1 VNFLKNYKHYLI
13 ALILLLLIKFCVPAA
28 NGLTDLGVNILA
40 LMVPILYLWLTIGT
54 DWVSLLALAGVA
66 ISGAMTPNAVY
77 AGSLGNSTIMIIIS
91 CMVLNAV
98 LAETGVIKHLASWF
112 LTRNIVKGRPY
123 VFMAM
128 FLLGVTLIGLVMN
141 VTTMCVTFIAFVVG
155 ICDEIGYKKGTPFYT
170 ALILGLFW
178 MSNVTNGASPISHSL
193 PLLMIGT
200 AKGAGIEISYSQYLA
215 IGLPFTAVMYV
226 LAVVVICLIWKP
238 NADLFK
244 NYDVEAAKARREPL
258 SKAGIIASVVFIIV
272 VLTWIIPDLFPTLLP
287 APVQSAL
294 KTWGPT
300 IPTIIGASFLCIVK
314 VDNKPVGSF
323 PKMIKSVPLSLLIFC
338 GAVVVF
344 GSIFNAEDAGIS
356 VALNNVLT
364 PITSNLSPFI
374 LCAIAY
380 FLCLVLTNFVS
391 NTVAMILFFSI
402 CIPALAGTSV
412 STVAV
417 TITLCIIANFASLVP
432 SAAVTAP
439 LFFGDGHITVK
450 NALKWNLVMIGL
462 AFLVSIFIVY
472 PLGNLLL

>member
-1 VNFLKNYKHYLI
+1 MKFLKNYKHYLI
-13 ALILLLLIKFCVPAA
+13 ALILLLLIKCCVPTAY
-28 NGLTDLGVNILA
+28 GLTDLGVNILA
-40 LMVPILYLWLTIGT
+40 LMVPILYLWLTVGT
-54 DWVSLLALAGVA
+54 DWVSLLALAGVVIA
-66 ISGAMTPNAVY
+66 GAMSPSATY
-77 AGSLGNSTIMIIIS
+77 AGSMGNSTIMIVIS

-123 VFMAM
+123 VFIAM

-141 VTTMCVTFIAFVVG
+141 VTTMCITFIAFVVG
-155 ICDEIGYKKGTPFYT
+155 ICDEIGCKKGTPFYT

-200 AKGAGIEISYSQYLA
+200 AEGAGISITYSQYLTL
-215 IGLPFTAVMYV
+215 GLPFTAIMYV
-226 LAVVVICLIWKP
+226 LTVVVICLIWKP
-238 NADLFK
+238 NADSFK

-272 VLTWIIPDLFPTLLP
+272 VLTWIIPDLFPNLLP
-287 APVQSAL
+287 AAVQSTL

-300 IPTIIGASFLCIVK
+300 ILTIIGASFLCIVK
-314 VDNKPVGSF
+314 VDNKPVGRF
-323 PKMIKSVPLSLLIFC
+323 PTMIKAVPLSLLIFC
-338 GAVVVF
+338 GAVVIF
-344 GSIFNAEDAGIS
+344 GSIFNSADAGIS
-356 VALNNVLT
+356 VALNNVLA
-364 PITSNLSPFI
+364 PITGNLSPFI

-402 CIPALAGTSV
+402 CIPALAGTTV
-412 STVAV
+412 SNVAV

-439 LFFGDGHITVK
+439 LFFGDGHITVQ
-450 NALKWNLVMIGL
+450 NTLKWNIIMIIL
-462 AFLVSIFIVY
+462 AFLVSILVIY
-472 PLGNLLL
+472 PLGNLVL